1 MVENKD
7 NKIFD
12 FYMVANDN
20 PATATALPV
29 HYEVAINTTQ
39 MTKDD
44 IEKLTYQQCYGY
56 FGFSGPIKVPA
67 VVKYAEKLAYYAYD
81 NEIVSKLQ
89 DGKVNPEL
97 SNYLHFIWDDS
108 KPLNCQAGLL
118 F

>member
-1 MVENKD
+1 VIDSVVVENKD

-44 IEKLTYQQCYGY
+44 IEKLTY
-56 FGFSGPIKVPA
+56 
-67 VVKYAEKLAYYAYD
+67 L
-81 NEIVSKLQ
+81 
-89 DGKVNPEL
+89 
-97 SNYLHFIWDDS
+97 
-108 KPLNCQAGLL
+108 
-118 F
+118 

>member
-1 MVENKD
+1 MQEHTLRNEGPSGQLGKAIQQFQKGYNPQLLYVFVNKRVTTRFFEKQNGHHINPGPGTVIDSVVVENKD

-44 IEKLTYQQCYGY
+44 IEKLTYQ
-56 FGFSGPIKVPA
+56 
-67 VVKYAEKLAYYAYD
+67 
-81 NEIVSKLQ
+81 
-89 DGKVNPEL
+89 
-97 SNYLHFIWDDS
+97 
-108 KPLNCQAGLL
+108 
-118 F
+118 